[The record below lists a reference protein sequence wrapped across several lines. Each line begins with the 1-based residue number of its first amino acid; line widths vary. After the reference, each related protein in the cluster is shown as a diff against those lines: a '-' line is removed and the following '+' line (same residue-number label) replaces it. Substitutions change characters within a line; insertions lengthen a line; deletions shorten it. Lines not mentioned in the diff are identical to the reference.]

1 MASVVGV
8 VLNTIYSIVDGMF
21 VGQCVGEQGLAAVN
35 IVWPAVTIILG
46 TGLMLGI
53 GSSAL
58 IAIAIGKKETTQA
71 EVYLGVTVK
80 AILVIGVLLM
90 CAGFLVRDPLLRL
103 LGADEAM
110 MPMARD
116 YFTVFYSITIP
127 YLFSTAL
134 NPIVRTDGRPDLSM
148 MMIGVGAVANI
159 ILDYLLVMVF
169 DYGVKGAALA
179 TSASIMLSMTVSL
192 YYFIKGS
199 STIKIRREHLKLDLK
214 ILKEIC
220 SIGFVSFAI
229 QLSYGGMIFIQNNV
243 IYAYGTTVDIAIYTV
258 ASYINCFFVNVCTGI
273 AQGIQPLI
281 GYHYGANKKER
292 MRHIL
297 YITLGVSVV
306 AGILVYIGILLSG
319 KTLVST
325 FGIDEANIQY
335 GYESILLYCLGSP
348 IVGIIFTMSGYY
360 QAIGRNVYANALSV
374 SRGFI
379 FQFILTLALPP
390 LMSVT
395 GVYLSLPVAELLTVG
410 VLGIILIIEFIK
422 NRQNQ
427 DNLQPNYDL

>member
-1 MASVVGV
+1 M
-8 VLNTIYSIVDGMF
+8 
-21 VGQCVGEQGLAAVN
+21 
-35 IVWPAVTIILG
+35 
-46 TGLMLGI
+46 
-53 GSSAL
+53 
-58 IAIAIGKKETTQA
+58 
-71 EVYLGVTVK
+71 
-80 AILVIGVLLM
+80 
-90 CAGFLVRDPLLRL
+90 
-103 LGADEAM
+103 
-110 MPMARD
+110 
-116 YFTVFYSITIP
+116 
-127 YLFSTAL
+127 
-134 NPIVRTDGRPDLSM
+134 
-148 MMIGVGAVANI
+148 
-159 ILDYLLVMVF
+159 
-169 DYGVKGAALA
+169 
-179 TSASIMLSMTVSL
+179 
-192 YYFIKGS
+192 
-199 STIKIRREHLKLDLK
+199 DLK